1 MKKLYNKFAKWMCT
15 IPSDKYAHLIVS
27 LVLAFLIAQ
36 LADLVIP
43 NASRL
48 GCLVLGCAMALSVGT
63 IKEEKD
69 FERDGYWTNS
79 DLIAD
84 AIGVIM
90 GGMMYW
96 L

>member
-1 MKKLYNKFAKWMCT
+1 MYVQHPIGQIRL
-15 IPSDKYAHLIVS
+15 SHRE
-27 LVLAFLIAQ
+27 LVLAFLVAQ

-63 IKEEKD
+63 IKEEKN

>member
-1 MKKLYNKFAKWMCT
+1 
-15 IPSDKYAHLIVS
+15 
-27 LVLAFLIAQ
+27 
-36 LADLVIP
+36 
-43 NASRL
+43 
-48 GCLVLGCAMALSVGT
+48 MALSVGT